1 MYMARRS
8 KSRER
13 MPDNLFKGLL
23 SIDIIGQ
30 FPPFDI
36 ALRLP
41 GHPAPLNFT
50 DALCAWRR
58 EHCSERAESVGAEQQ
73 AVPGRVVAKSCERSG
88 SDPCSG
94 CGDAVSCTK
103 SSQTG
108 AKTCQ
113 R

>member
-1 MYMARRS
+1 MARPP
-8 KSRER
+8 KSHER

-30 FPPFDI
+30 YPPFNI

-58 EHCSERAESVGAEQQ
+58 EHCSERAESVGAEQ
-73 AVPGRVVAKSCERSG
+73 AVPGRVVAKSGERVGSDGDSGCARALCGTQARQAGAQVCER
-88 SDPCSG
+88 
-94 CGDAVSCTK
+94 
-103 SSQTG
+103 
-108 AKTCQ
+108 
-113 R
+113 